1 MIENWDNKFVFPNLI
16 TASRVLAE
24 EIVDLINLVIS
35 KKGRFML
42 ALSGGNTPRT
52 LYGLFAS
59 EFSNRIPWEQVH
71 LFWGDERYVPKN
83 HTHSN
88 FAMAYDSF
96 ISRVNIPQGNVH
108 RIPVE
113 DDSPEKSAELYEMT
127 LKQMFDISKEKN
139 DYQSFDLILLGMG
152 DDGHTASLFPT
163 NPVLFEKQRLVC
175 AVNAPPDM
183 KPIRRITITFPIIN
197 RANCVFFLI
206 SGSKKER
213 ILKLIFKESEKAK
226 NIYPAAM
233 VNPRGKTIWFIDSN
247 GMNDLKL
254 P

>member
-1 MIENWDNKFVFPNLI
+1 MIKNLDNKFIFPNLNA
-16 TASRVLAE
+16 ASTVMAE
-24 EIVDLINLVIS
+24 EIVDLINSVIS

-52 LYGLFAS
+52 LYGILAS
-59 EFSNRIPWEQVH
+59 EFSNKIPWEHVH

-83 HTHSN
+83 HAQSN

-113 DDSPEKSAELYEMT
+113 NGSPEKSAELYEM
-127 LKQMFDISKEKN
+127 LLRKMFDCSTEKN

-152 DDGHTASLFPT
+152 EDGHIASLFPA
-163 NPVLFEKQRLVC
+163 NPVLFEKHRLVC
-175 AVNAPPDM
+175 AVSAPPEM
-183 KPIRRITITFPIIN
+183 KPIHRITITFPIID

-206 SGSKKER
+206 SGAKKER
-213 ILKLIFKESEKAK
+213 ILQLIFRKSEKAK
-226 NIYPAAM
+226 KIYPAAM
-233 VNPRGKTIWFIDSN
+233 VNPRGKTLWFIDSN
-247 GMNDLKL
+247 GMSDIKSM
-254 P
+254 